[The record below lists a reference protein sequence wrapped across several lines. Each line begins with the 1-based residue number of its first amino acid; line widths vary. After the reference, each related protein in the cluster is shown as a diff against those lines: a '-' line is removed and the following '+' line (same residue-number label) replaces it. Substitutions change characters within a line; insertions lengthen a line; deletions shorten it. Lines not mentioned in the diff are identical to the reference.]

1 VSKGC
6 SRSVQIAPAEPDKE
20 RTEMTPFELNVLAYE
35 QRLPELLA
43 NAEGN
48 NQEVLA

>member
-6 SRSVQIAPAEPDKE
+6 RRSVQIAPAEPDKE
-20 RTEMTPFELNVLAYE
+20 RNEMTPFERSVLAYE

-43 NAEGN
+43 NAEGK
-48 NQEVLA
+48 